1 MSVTHKTHSQI
12 KHLHTNGSPP
22 RCRSATCHMRCHMR
36 CHSKRSRSTS
46 SHLLKSL
53 SSRTCASSSG
63 VKSFTILNLTLDDA
77 GRKRK
82 FARFVTIPFIKRH
95 TSIFYPW
102 ILQYYQQQSDIFG
115 LFNGCQ
121 MDIRFTSEL
130 NTACESLPCSCL
142 WSWRQ
147 PERTPLDFDALRFTT
162 CYGFILY
169 WLYIGFITH
178 VHTLCHV
185 TDLRA
190 SQVQKALDVKII
202 GSQNQL
208 EKDLSSIVTRI
219 QNKQSMAQ
227 LLALKLYQIY
237 TLTICRGLLFNVD
250 IPGGCEFHT
259 TWDLTSVASNVEVLK
274 RLWGTHCPTQRRHIQ
289 PSSYL
294 PALFRCNKALQ
305 TCICAGAH
313 SSGASESLQADCP
326 CGTWGKDAKCWNKS
340 TRRTGTLLCYSA
352 SGNLSC
358 NSQWPGIASR
368 NAQIQDCS

>member
-1 MSVTHKTHSQI
+1 MRSVSQ
-12 KHLHTNGSPP
+12 HVL
-22 RCRSATCHMRCHMR
+22 A
-36 CHSKRSRSTS
+36 
-46 SHLLKSL
+46 
-53 SSRTCASSSG
+53 
-63 VKSFTILNLTLDDA
+63 
-77 GRKRK
+77 
-82 FARFVTIPFIKRH
+82 
-95 TSIFYPW
+95 
-102 ILQYYQQQSDIFG
+102 
-115 LFNGCQ
+115 
-121 MDIRFTSEL
+121 
-130 NTACESLPCSCL
+130 
-142 WSWRQ
+142 
-147 PERTPLDFDALRFTT
+147 
-162 CYGFILY
+162 LY
-169 WLYIGFITH
+169 WLYIGLLYNTRS
-178 VHTLCHV
+178 HTVPCYRPSRKSSPEGSWCQDNWQPKSARKGPELDSNSDWKQAKHG
-185 TDLRA
+185 TA
-190 SQVQKALDVKII
+190 SCTQII
-202 GSQNQL
+202 SN
-208 EKDLSSIVTRI
+208 
-219 QNKQSMAQ
+219 
-227 LLALKLYQIY
+227 Y

-326 CGTWGKDAKCWNKS
+326 CGTWGKDAKCSNKS